1 MNSNLFV
8 ELNNRRN
15 FKTSALNCCTLT
27 GTSTP
32 AKTLIKL
39 KYGILGRALT
49 CNVKRRV
56 LFEVYVSWPLAS
68 GTWKFVKILP
78 AVDVL
83 FRNYGS
89 FQRVVCY
96 LEIVVF
102 IHQFPKRSYTEQICS
117 VARYKTVLKQL
128 VWNGLEL
135 KVENFSQLRSWNTL
149 TWKALWYQSSCFNIY
164 LFLPPSVENVSLHS
178 VYNGGLLANC

>member
-49 CNVKRRV
+49 CNVKRTTGHR
-56 LFEVYVSWPLAS
+56 PS

-128 VWNGLEL
+128 VWNRLEL
-135 KVENFSQLRSWNTL
+135 KVENFSQLRFWNTL
-149 TWKALWYQSSCFNIY
+149 T
-164 LFLPPSVENVSLHS
+164 
-178 VYNGGLLANC
+178 